1 MVEGLI
7 LPQQA
12 KPALPGYSPASRLT
26 TVASWECGRRD
37 SRDVP
42 VNTKSDG
49 FRGDAG
55 RQLDCHAS
63 PMAELD
69 GRPVTVDELQAL
81 ALTNYGSFTSLRVHD
96 GRVRGLALHLERLT
110 RDSRILFGVDLDQEH
125 IRSLVRRVAPRVGAA
140 TIRVT
145 VFDPETDLGHPS
157 RADNPRILVTQRSAG
172 VLPLPPLSVQSTAY
186 RREVPHV
193 KSVGLFASLHHR
205 RTAQLHGFDDAL
217 FVDEDGVISE
227 GVTWNIGFYDGNRII
242 WPTAAALP
250 GITMLLLQDAYQH
263 TDIPV
268 TLSDLSA
275 MQAAFATN
283 AAIGVRAI
291 ARIDNTK
298 LAADHP
304 VLDILRKEYM
314 DIPGERL

>member
-1 MVEGLI
+1 
-7 LPQQA
+7 
-12 KPALPGYSPASRLT
+12 
-26 TVASWECGRRD
+26 
-37 SRDVP
+37 
-42 VNTKSDG
+42 
-49 FRGDAG
+49 
-55 RQLDCHAS
+55 
-63 PMAELD
+63 MAELD
-69 GRPVTVDELQAL
+69 GRPVTVYELQAL
-81 ALTNYGSFTSLRVHD
+81 ALTNYGSFTSLRVDD

-110 RDSRILFGVDLDQEH
+110 RDSRILFGVDLDLEH

-172 VLPLPPLSVQSTAY
+172 VLPLPPLSVQSRVY

-193 KSVGLFASLHHR
+193 KSVGLFASLHQR

-227 GVTWNIGFYDGNRII
+227 GVTWNIGFYDGRII

-263 TDIPV
+263 IDIPV
-268 TLSDLSA
+268 TLSGLST

-291 ARIDNTK
+291 ARIDNTE

-304 VLDILRKEYM
+304 ILDILRTEYL
-314 DIPGERL
+314 DIPGEQI